1 MGKVRHMKASGQRRN
16 SGQILMIAAFIMA
29 SLLVSAQ
36 IYIVDTGK
44 TTSDTHSG
52 ALADFIQGLEV
63 GSRHVVVGSLANI
76 TNGGAA
82 SVLAGNLQRW
92 ASVLGRQY
100 SFGKNTL
107 NYTLHESFP
116 YSSGIWMDWGTN
128 GIGISSAY
136 SSFAYRLSDRETEV
150 EQSYIENVTTMVTI
164 ASHYQALS
172 GNTKQVNVTVN
183 IMNEDKPALASHIT
197 ICYAGANDWQIP
209 NASNNFE
216 ITDYGN
222 GTYVASFVADITSPT
237 VEVSGQVTDLRQIL
251 AQAEAISA
259 PI

>member
-1 MGKVRHMKASGQRRN
+1 MGKVSHVKTSGQRRN
-16 SGQILMIAAFIMA
+16 SGQILIIAAFIMA

-44 TTSDTHSG
+44 TTSDTDSG
-52 ALADFIQGLEV
+52 SLADFIQGLEV
-63 GSRHVVVGSLANI
+63 GSRHVIVGSLANI

-92 ASVLGRQY
+92 SSVLGRQY

-107 NYTLHESFP
+107 NYTLRESFP

-150 EQSYIENVTTMVTI
+150 EQSYIKNITTMVAIT
-164 ASHYQALS
+164 SHYQALS
-172 GNTKQVNVTVN
+172 GETKQVNVTVN
-183 IMNEDKPALASHIT
+183 LLNEGKPALASHI
-197 ICYAGANDWQIP
+197 IIYYAGANDWQIP
-209 NASNNFE
+209 DASNNYE
-216 ITDYGN
+216 IRDYGN
-222 GTYVASFVADITSPT
+222 GTYTASFIADITSPT
-237 VEVSGQVTDLRQIL
+237 VEVSAHVTDLRQIL
-251 AQAEAISA
+251 VQANTTSVSI
-259 PI
+259 